1 MATCNP
7 QPLMDAAKCF
17 APLPGN
23 QLSVIMVALLVG
35 ILKSKDPMADTSPQ
49 SLMDAA
55 ACFAPLGP
63 GQLQA
68 IQTQL
73 LCEILNA
80 GGSSGNACITSGNA
94 DPVDDPTAGCSNAIY
109 TNLVSG
115 SFWYWD
121 PVHSTWVPLIV

>member
-1 MATCNP
+1 
-7 QPLMDAAKCF
+7 MDAAKCF

-23 QLSVIMVALLVG
+23 QLAVIMVALLAE
-35 ILKSKDPMADTSPQ
+35 ILKAKNPMADTSPQ
-49 SLMDAA
+49 TLMDAA
-55 ACFAPLGP
+55 QCFTPLGS

-80 GGSSGNACITSGNA
+80 GGASGSACITSGNS
-94 DPVDDPTAGCSNAIY
+94 DPVNDPGSCNNAIY
-109 TNLVSG
+109 TNLVTG

-121 PVHSTWVPLIV
+121 PTHGNWVALIV